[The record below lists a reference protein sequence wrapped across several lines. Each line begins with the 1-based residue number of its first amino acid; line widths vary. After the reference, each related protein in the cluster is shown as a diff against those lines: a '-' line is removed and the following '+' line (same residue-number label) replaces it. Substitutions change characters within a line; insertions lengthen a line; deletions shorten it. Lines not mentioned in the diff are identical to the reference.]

1 MSETKDAS
9 RDIPCARLTIDCC
22 ISALAGLRPQ
32 HQDGPSESGFVL
44 PAATSPGVVFA
55 KALGMALADI
65 PAANVTWTP
74 EGLLHH
80 RSADVAFSVLLPEL
94 QVSPVIRNVDRRT
107 LDEVA
112 LKVIDLTQRARAKV
126 LDPAELKGAAAA
138 ILDLGAYGIRAF
150 EPALEPPHSL
160 NLSLGAKELRPV
172 VVGGEIRS
180 APIITCTLLCDARA
194 IPFAV
199 AAELL
204 ATIKALVE
212 EPRGLILPASAT
224 PLF

>member
-1 MSETKDAS
+1 VEREDTS
-9 RDIPCARLTIDCC
+9 RGISCARLTIDCAVG
-22 ISALAGLRPQ
+22 ALAGLRPE
-32 HQDGPSESGFVL
+32 HQDGQSEGGFIL
-44 PAATSPGVVFA
+44 PAATSPGVVFT

-74 EGLLHH
+74 EGLLHR

-94 QVSPVIRNVDRRT
+94 QVSPVIRNVDKRT

-126 LDPAELKGAAAA
+126 LDPSELKGASAA

-150 EPALEPPHSL
+150 EPALAPPHSL
-160 NLSLGAKELRPV
+160 SLSLGAREVRPV
-172 VVGGEIRS
+172 VVNGEIRS

-194 IPFAV
+194 VPFAV

-212 EPRGLILPASAT
+212 EPRGLLLPASGA